1 MFIPIGFLLAL
12 FVARDAHAIGDYPPS
27 LVKYLAYVDQLTTVE
42 YDVQTSLGPTGS
54 TPIPTTA
61 GRLVYF
67 FDSGNSYF
75 RSDPTLDRRGS
86 YVEALQDG
94 ARFLFNV
101 EAKQGTVSREKLFWP
116 LLPINLIGMQISHCA
131 GDNSGAGIREI
142 VERKLYGGT
151 IDELDSNGFVIRS
164 IFASPSSTVAQ
175 DLFVILDPMH
185 QNCPRRILISSQ
197 KPGEAVA
204 LDSGFNLE
212 PRLQMWLFETEEYA
226 SEKGIDV
233 PVKVSC
239 KGPGM
244 VSLSVCELQG
254 INAQASA
261 PETYKFPEDSF
272 WVDKRDGSK
281 HGDESIVDKWIERV
295 AKTQTNE
302 GTAAG
307 IAPAVNATYANAP
320 WSSSSYVY
328 WWILLAGIT
337 IVLAAF
343 LLGRRRSGPLA
354 ILFFASNT
362 FLLTGCDIKNDGP
375 NAMKGQPL
383 ATKEPVVVVNFGL
396 REDVM
401 LKEVEVDCVNQT
413 EGKLVLPK
421 TATTSCGCSEAR
433 WTKGFALRGETVP
446 LRVKI
451 NRPQIDS
458 PREVFV
464 TSNVYDSNGKELGDF
479 HVLVNIVTDQEWMV
493 QERALIMQHGI
504 GEAGVGKLTVKMRS
518 TESVRLVAKSPVCD
532 LLEFKEIEG
541 SDSIKELVFRSQAC
555 RELVNDSLLGE
566 VVIEATGLTPESISV
581 TVLSKVRVPYTLSRR
596 VLLYPKN
603 NKVRIGLEPGWS
615 VTSVSVTSEKADA
628 TLSQESGE
636 NELQIRNC
644 SEESFQCFV
653 VCNIAKENLSM
664 EVRIPAICN

>member
-1 MFIPIGFLLAL
+1 MLIPICSLLAL
-12 FVARDAHAIGDYPPS
+12 FAATDAHAIGDYPPS

-42 YDVQTSLGPTGS
+42 YDVQTSLGPAGS

-75 RSDPTLDRRGS
+75 RSDPTLDRQGS

-94 ARFLFNV
+94 ARFAFNV
-101 EAKQGTVSREKLFWP
+101 EAKQGSVSREKLFWP
-116 LLPINLIGMQISHCA
+116 LLPISLIGMQISHCA
-131 GDNSGAGIREI
+131 GDNSGVGIREI

-164 IFASPSSTVAQ
+164 IFTNPRSTVAQ

-212 PRLQMWLFETEEYA
+212 PRFQMWLFETEEYA

-254 INAQASA
+254 INTQASV

-272 WVDKRDGSK
+272 WVDTRDGSK
-281 HGDESIVDKWIERV
+281 HGDESIVDDWTARV

-302 GTAAG
+302 EATAG
-307 IAPAVNATYANAP
+307 IAPAVNATYTNAP
-320 WSSSSYVY
+320 WSSSIYDY
-328 WWILLAGIT
+328 WWILLAGTT
-337 IVLAAF
+337 IVLTAF

-354 ILFFASNT
+354 ILFIASNT
-362 FLLTGCDIKNDGP
+362 FLLMGCDIKNDGP

-383 ATKEPVVVVNFGL
+383 ATKEPEVVVNLGL

-401 LKEVEVDCVNQT
+401 LKEVEVDCVNQK
-413 EGKLVLPK
+413 ERK
-421 TATTSCGCSEAR
+421 
-433 WTKGFALRGETVP
+433 
-446 LRVKI
+446 RV
-451 NRPQIDS
+451 
-458 PREVFV
+458 F
-464 TSNVYDSNGKELGDF
+464 
-479 HVLVNIVTDQEWMV
+479 
-493 QERALIMQHGI
+493 
-504 GEAGVGKLTVKMRS
+504 
-518 TESVRLVAKSPVCD
+518 KSQTC
-532 LLEFKEIEG
+532 K
-541 SDSIKELVFRSQAC
+541 
-555 RELVNDSLLGE
+555 ELVNDSLLGE
-566 VVIEATGLTPESISV
+566 VVIEAPGLTPESVSV
-581 TVLSKVRVPYTLSRR
+581 TVRSKVRVPYTLSKR
-596 VLLYPKN
+596 VLLHPKN
-603 NKVRIGLEPGWS
+603 NKVKIGLEPGWS
-615 VTSVSVTSEKADA
+615 ITSVSVTSEKAD
-628 TLSQESGE
+628 TSLSQESGE
-636 NELQIRNC
+636 NEIEIKNC

-653 VCNIAKENLSM
+653 ACNIAKENLSM